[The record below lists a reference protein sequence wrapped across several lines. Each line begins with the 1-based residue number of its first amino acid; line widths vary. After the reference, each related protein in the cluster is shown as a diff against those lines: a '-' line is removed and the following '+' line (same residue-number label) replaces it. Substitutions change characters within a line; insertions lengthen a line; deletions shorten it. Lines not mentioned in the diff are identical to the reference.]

1 MSGQRQ
7 GTRKNFGAYLIA
19 FCLLIWLLV
28 IPTLV
33 SADPSPSPASVDTL
47 EQMRQTIN
55 QQRSQLK
62 KERDRISEIEEAV
75 QNQLTG
81 IQQNIQATDYA
92 YQDYAAQIEL
102 ANKRLRAVQEELA
115 IAESRYSQKQATIIA
130 RLRFLQRQRRT
141 GFGWDIL
148 LKSQNLNEFL
158 DRRRHVKLLYKADRK
173 ILASLQTQAS
183 RINQQKIQVETQK
196 NQIALLT
203 QQVLAQKTQ
212 YEAQLTAQQ
221 QLMDRLK
228 TDKQALEA
236 AQGQLAIDSR
246 NIGILIR
253 REVGASNQATFPHTG
268 VFGNGVLMF
277 PSDAE
282 ITSGFG
288 WRRHPILHSLRF
300 HAGIDFGA
308 SYGSTIRAAE
318 GGRVI
323 FAGWYG
329 GYGNT
334 VIINHGSGITTLYGH
349 TSKLY
354 VSQGKTVQPG
364 DAIAAVGSTGLS
376 TGPHLHFE
384 VRKDGEPVDP
394 MAYL

>member
-7 GTRKNFGAYLIA
+7 GTKKNFGVYLIA
-19 FCLLIWLLV
+19 FCLLIWLLAV
-28 IPTLV
+28 PTPV
-33 SADPSPSPASVDTL
+33 SANPSPSPASVDTL
-47 EQMRQTIN
+47 EQMRQTID

-62 KERDRISEIEEAV
+62 KERDRIFDIEKAV
-75 QNQLTG
+75 KSQLTD
-81 IQQNIQATDYA
+81 IQINIQATDTA
-92 YQDYAAQIEL
+92 YKDYAAQIEL
-102 ANKRLRAVQEELA
+102 ANKRLRVVQEDLA
-115 IAESRYSQKQATIIA
+115 IAQRSYYQKQAAIIA

-148 LKSQNLNEFL
+148 LKSQNLNQFL
-158 DRRRHVKLLYKADRK
+158 DRRRHVKLLYQADRK
-173 ILASLQTQAS
+173 ILISLKAEAF
-183 RINQQKIQVETQK
+183 RINQQKLQVETHK

-203 QQVLAQKTQ
+203 QQLLAQKAQ
-212 YEAQLTAQQ
+212 YQAQLAAQQ
-221 QLMDRLK
+221 QLIERLK

-236 AQGQLAIDSR
+236 AQAQLAIDSR

-253 REVGASNQATFPHTG
+253 REVGASNKARFPHTG
-268 VFGNGVLMF
+268 VFSNGVLMF

-288 WRRHPILHSLRF
+288 WRRHPILGSLRF

-334 VIINHGSGITTLYGH
+334 AIINHGGGITTLYGH
-349 TSKLY
+349 TSKFY

-376 TGPHLHFE
+376 TGSHLHFE
-384 VRKDGEPVDP
+384 VRQDGEPVDP
-394 MAYL
+394 MAYF

>member
-7 GTRKNFGAYLIA
+7 GTQKNFGVYLIA

-28 IPTLV
+28 QPTPV
-33 SADPSPSPASVDTL
+33 SADPSSGSASVDPL
-47 EQMRQTIN
+47 EQMRQTID
-55 QQRSQLK
+55 QQRSQLT
-62 KERDRISEIEEAV
+62 KERDRISGIEKAV

-81 IQQNIQATDYA
+81 IQESIYAADAT

-102 ANKRLRAVQEELA
+102 ANKRLRAVQEDLA
-115 IAESRYSQKQATIIA
+115 IAESRYSQKQAAITA

-141 GFGWDIL
+141 GFGWDML

-158 DRRRHVKLLYKADRK
+158 DRRRHMKLLYQADHK
-173 ILASLQTQAS
+173 ILVSLQAES
-183 RINQQKIQVETQK
+183 NRINQQKIQVETQK
-196 NQIALLT
+196 NQIALIT
-203 QQVLAQKTQ
+203 QQLLAQKTQ

-221 QLMDRLK
+221 QLMERLK

-246 NIGILIR
+246 NISILIR
-253 REVGASNQATFPHTG
+253 REVSASNKATFPHTG
-268 VFGNGVLMF
+268 VFSNGSLMF
-277 PSDAE
+277 PSEAE

-308 SYGSTIRAAE
+308 SYGSTVRAAE
-318 GGRVI
+318 GGKVI

-334 VIINHGSGITTLYGH
+334 VIINHGGGITTLYGH

-394 MAYL
+394 MAYF

>member
-1 MSGQRQ
+1 MSRRKL
-7 GTRKNFGAYLIA
+7 GTRKNFGVYLIA
-19 FCLLIWLLV
+19 FCLLIWLLAV
-28 IPTLV
+28 ATPV
-33 SADPSPSPASVDTL
+33 SADPSASPASVDTL
-47 EQMRQTIN
+47 EQMQQTID
-55 QQRSQLK
+55 QQRSQLQ
-62 KERDRISEIEEAV
+62 KERDRLSKIEQAV
-75 QNQLTG
+75 QSQLTG
-81 IQQNIQATDYA
+81 IQQNIQATDNT

-115 IAESRYSQKQATIIA
+115 IAESRYYQKQAAIIA

-148 LKSQNLNEFL
+148 LKSQNLNDFL
-158 DRRRHVKLLYKADRK
+158 DRRRHVKLLYQADRK
-173 ILASLQTQAS
+173 ILVSFKAEAN

-203 QQVLAQKTQ
+203 QQLLTQKAQYQ
-212 YEAQLTAQQ
+212 AQLVAQQ
-221 QLMDRLK
+221 QLMERLK
-228 TDKQALEA
+228 TDKQALES
-236 AQGQLAIDSR
+236 AQAQLAIDSR
-246 NIGILIR
+246 NIGVLIR
-253 REVGASNQATFPHTG
+253 REVAASNKATFPHTG
-268 VFGNGVLMF
+268 VFSNGSLMF

-288 WRRHPILHSLRF
+288 WRRHPILRQERF

-318 GGRVI
+318 GGKVI

-334 VIINHGSGITTLYGH
+334 VIINHGGGITTLYGH
-349 TSKLY
+349 ASKLY
-354 VSQGKTVQPG
+354 VSQGKIVKPG
-364 DAIAAVGSTGLS
+364 EAIAAVGSTGLS

-384 VRKDGEPVDP
+384 VRQDGEPVDP